1 MRLLLRTWV
10 ESDMEVK
17 DDRGICVHRWWS
29 VHVCECVCKRE
40 EGGGENGEEK
50 GKEEGEGGGEIA
62 L

>member
-1 MRLLLRTWV
+1 MTEGSV
-10 ESDMEVK
+10 FINME
-17 DDRGICVHRWWS
+17 RWS